1 MVPAGVIG
9 LRVDKP
15 VILAVEDEV
24 LLRMHLCDRL
34 RDAGFTVVE
43 AGDASEALRVLKARS
58 DVALV
63 VTDLRMP
70 GDMDGNDLVREIHKM
85 YPDVKVISA
94 SAHQIDEPVTASVS
108 KPYNVDDLIALIR
121 SLLD

>member
-1 MVPAGVIG
+1 MS
-9 LRVDKP
+9 KP

-24 LLRMHLCDRL
+24 LLRIYLCDGL

-43 AGDASEALRVLKARS
+43 AGDAREALRVLKARS

-70 GDMDGNDLVREIHKM
+70 GDMDGNDLVREIHRL
-85 YPDVKVISA
+85 YPCLKVISV
-94 SAHQIDEPVTASVS
+94 SAHQIDEPVAASVS
-108 KPYNVDDLIALIR
+108 KPYKVDDVISLIK
-121 SLLD
+121 LLLSHQ